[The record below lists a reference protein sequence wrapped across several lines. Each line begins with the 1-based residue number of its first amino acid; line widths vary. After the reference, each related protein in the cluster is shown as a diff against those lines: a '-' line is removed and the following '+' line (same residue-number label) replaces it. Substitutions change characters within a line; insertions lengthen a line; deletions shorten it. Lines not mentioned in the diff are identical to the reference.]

1 MIKIKKLEK
10 YTIDELI
17 TKEENSELY
26 NLIFEKHL
34 EGIYAKR
41 PNPVGEKL
49 RKRIYE
55 FNQLEITEQRQL
67 LLELLNL
74 SKIGVVKANLTLVG
88 ETSSAGTMKVSK
100 NISESKEFKLIH
112 QSITGLHEKQ
122 VDLLNV

>member
-1 MIKIKKLEK
+1 MGKIC
-10 YTIDELI
+10 
-17 TKEENSELY
+17 
-26 NLIFEKHL
+26 
-34 EGIYAKR
+34 
-41 PNPVGEKL
+41 
-49 RKRIYE
+49 E

-74 SKIGVVKANLTLVG
+74 SKIGVVKANLTLIG

-112 QSITGLHEKQ
+112 QSITGLYEKQ